1 MKVTSDEYI
10 FGANILENL
19 TTGMYKDS
27 RVIYREY
34 IQNACDS
41 IDKAVECGLL
51 ASKKEGQIQIWMPKD
66 KTEPRNISIEDNAMG
81 IPSSN
86 FKEVLANIADSDK
99 EIGKDKGF
107 RGIGR
112 LCGLAYC
119 KELVFTSKAKGENVI
134 SIMRCDA
141 QKMREMILKSEN
153 GAKFTASEVLH
164 NIYTFEERAVKEI
177 DDHWFKVELI
187 GINEENTDLMDFA
200 LIKDYLSFVA
210 PVPYVNKFIYR
221 NEIRKHAQE
230 LGYPIDEYGIKLRGE
245 DIFKQYSTFLK
256 TRNGD
261 DEIYDIK
268 FKEIYD
274 ENSQLIAWLWFGLS
288 HQKATIKKEC
298 KMRSLR
304 LRKENIQIGD
314 EDALQKLFNEDR
326 GQNYYIG
333 EVFAVSKDLIPN
345 SQRDYFNENPMR
357 VAFEDAIS
365 KYFNGVLKK
374 IYYESSKLNNAYK
387 AIDDYAQKAADH
399 EKKVK
404 DGEYVDRTHRDRAEE
419 KVEDAFKKAKEAE
432 KEIERKKRLPDG
444 EAETIVKQMTERIE
458 RERKE
463 SGKKSISEQIKVP
476 TAVIDAPTKKE
487 KNVPHRT
494 DKLSRCSS
502 KDRKLIGT
510 IYGIILNTVDEQ
522 TAELIIQKIE
532 EEFK

>member
-1 MKVTSDEYI
+1 MKVTNDEYI

-51 ASKKEGQIQIWMPKD
+51 ASKKEGQIQIWLPKD

-81 IPSSN
+81 IPSSK

-119 KELVFTSKAKGENVI
+119 KELVFTSKAHGENVI

-141 QKMREMILKSEN
+141 QKMREMILKSES

-164 NIYTFEERAVKEI
+164 NIYTFEEKTDART

-221 NEIRKHAQE
+221 NDIRKHAQE
-230 LGYPIDEYGIKLRGE
+230 LGCPIDEYGIKLRGE
-245 DIFKQYSTFLK
+245 DIFKQYSTFIK

-261 DEIYDIK
+261 DQIYEIK

-274 ENSQLIAWLWFGLS
+274 ENNQLIAWMWFGLS

-314 EDALQKLFNEDR
+314 EDALQKLFSEDR

-357 VAFEDAIS
+357 VVFEKEI
-365 KYFNGVLKK
+365 KTYFKDVLTK

-399 EKKVK
+399 EKKLIG
-404 DGEYVDRTHRDRAEE
+404 GEYVDKTHRERAKG
-419 KVEDAFKKAKEAE
+419 KVDDAFKKAKEAQ
-432 KEIERKKRLPDG
+432 KEIERKKQSSEG
-444 EAETIVKQMTERIE
+444 EVATIVKQMAERIE

-463 SGKKSISEQIKVP
+463 SGKESISKQVKAPV
-476 TAVIDAPTKKE
+476 AVIDVPPKKE
-487 KNVPHRT
+487 KNIPNRT
-494 DKLSRCSS
+494 NKLSRCTN

-522 TAELIIQKIE
+522 TAEKIIQKIE
-532 EEFK
+532 EEFR

>member
-1 MKVTSDEYI
+1 MEITNDEYI

-41 IDKAVECGLL
+41 IDKAVKCGLFS
-51 ASKKEGQIQIWMPKD
+51 SKKDGQIRIWLPKEN
-66 KTEPRNISIEDNAMG
+66 TEPRNISIEDNAMG
-81 IPSSN
+81 IPSSE
-86 FKEVLANIADSDK
+86 FKKVLANIADSDK

-119 KELVFTSKAKGENVI
+119 RELVFSSKAKGENVV

-141 QKMREMILKSEN
+141 QKMRDMILKSES
-153 GAKFTASEVLH
+153 GEKFTASDVLH
-164 NIYTFEERAVKEI
+164 NIYTFEEKTVGETE
-177 DDHWFKVELI
+177 DHWFKVELI
-187 GINEENTDLMDFA
+187 GINEENTDLMNFS

-221 NEIRKHAQE
+221 NDIRKHAEE

-245 DIFKQYSTFLK
+245 DVFKQYSTFIK

-268 FKEIYD
+268 FKDICD
-274 ENSQLIAWLWFGLS
+274 ENGQLIAWLWFGLS

-314 EDALQKLFNEDR
+314 EDALQKLFSEDR

-357 VAFEDAIS
+357 VVFEKAIRV
-365 KYFNGVLKK
+365 YFKDILTKV
-374 IYYESSKLNNAYK
+374 YYESSELNNAYK
-387 AIDDYAQKAADH
+387 AIDDYEQKAAEH
-399 EKKVK
+399 KKK
-404 DGEYVDRTHRDRAEE
+404 LQGGEYVDKAHIERAKE
-419 KVEDAFKKAKEAE
+419 KVDDAFKKATEAQ
-432 KEIERKKRLPDG
+432 KKIERKKQSTDG
-444 EAETIVKQMTERIE
+444 EAADIVKQMVKRIE

-463 SGKKSISEQIKVP
+463 NGSTNVSKQVKP
-476 TAVIDAPTKKE
+476 PAVIIDVPPKNE
-487 KNVPHRT
+487 KSTPHRT
-494 DKLSRCSS
+494 DKLSRCTN
-502 KDRKLIGT
+502 KERKLIGT
-510 IYGIILNTVDEQ
+510 IYGIILDTVDEQ
-522 TAELIIQKIE
+522 TAEKLIQRIE
-532 EEFK
+532 DEFR